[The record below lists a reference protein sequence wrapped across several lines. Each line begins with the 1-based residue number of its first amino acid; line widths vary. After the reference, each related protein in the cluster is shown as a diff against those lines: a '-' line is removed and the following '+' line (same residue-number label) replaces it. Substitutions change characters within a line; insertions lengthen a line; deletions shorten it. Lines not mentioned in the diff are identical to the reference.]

1 VNELQ
6 NLEKQFE
13 IENLKLENEIL
24 KEDINMID
32 ETHFKDIRR
41 WDEKFVYKITEEVAK
56 ACKKEGVSSSWV
68 RDIKNRKFSFSTNTR
83 QEIIIE
89 TNWSVGFIILDIIF
103 STFGFEEDGDED
115 IEDSLKT
122 LCDSL
127 DNQDPSYLLDIL
139 DRLFGGSYENTDILY
154 EESLVTYLQTSDL
167 FAMYQEYI
175 DYVTSKNIHIKND
188 KKVKLLKIQHNEQ
201 KIKLLEKY
209 MENTQI
215 IM

>member
-1 VNELQ
+1 MNELQ
-6 NLEKQFE
+6 VLEKKFE

-32 ETHFKDIRR
+32 EVYFKDIRR
-41 WDEKFVYKITEEVAK
+41 WDEKFVYKITDEVAK

-68 RDIKNRKFSFSTNTR
+68 RDIKNRKFSFNTNKW
-83 QEIIIE
+83 QENIIE
-89 TNWSVGFIILDIIF
+89 NNWSVGFIILDIVF
-103 STFGFEEDGDED
+103 SMFGFEEDGDEC

-122 LCDSL
+122 LCNSIN
-127 DNQDPSYLLDIL
+127 NQDPSYLLNILDIL
-139 DRLFGGSYENTDILY
+139 FSGSYENTDILY

-167 FAMYQEYI
+167 STMYQEYI
-175 DYVTSKNIHIKND
+175 DYITSKSIHVKND

-209 MENTQI
+209 MENIQI
-215 IM
+215 TL